1 MLCLAIGLFLSFNC
15 LCLFVPFIDSLF
27 NYVFGVFV
35 SPFCTQ
41 SPLGGWLYPGLAA
54 TAATAGG
61 FSSSA
66 GRGPLGAPFGAP
78 ISPHGT
84 PLASGPTGAVT
95 TLASPLRRT
104 TPGLFPSPMVIE
116 FLRPLKMVNF
126 AVQYLLSFRFYF
138 MFMARTTFQVCI
150 HQKYT
155 YINPKPLTIEP
166 AFNVDYKPDQ
176 VAQSLSSARLYDVLD
191 FMVVEFDSFF
201 RYEA

>member
-1 MLCLAIGLFLSFNC
+1 MAFAATSRAFGGSLGRTLLRAGNGLGFC
-15 LCLFVPFIDSLF
+15 GAR
-27 NYVFGVFV
+27 FGAL
-35 SPFCTQ
+35 

-66 GRGPLGAPFGAP
+66 GRGPLGAPYGAP

-84 PLASGPTGAVT
+84 PLASAPTGAVT

-138 MFMARTTFQVCI
+138 MFMARTTFQAVRPLLAFSVFGEVMKMVLATMSSGLFSFLFSFVLAFEVLYFFLQCYI
-150 HQKYT
+150 SYT
-155 YINPKPLTIEP
+155 FLT
-166 AFNVDYKPDQ
+166 
-176 VAQSLSSARLYDVLD
+176 
-191 FMVVEFDSFF
+191 MFF
-201 RYEA
+201 TVMF